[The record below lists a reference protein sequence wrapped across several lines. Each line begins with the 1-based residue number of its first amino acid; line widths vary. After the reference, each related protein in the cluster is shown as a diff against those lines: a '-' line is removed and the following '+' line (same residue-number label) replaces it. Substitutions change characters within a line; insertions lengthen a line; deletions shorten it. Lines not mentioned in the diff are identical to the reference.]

1 MMQIDLNCDMG
12 ESYGAWPMG
21 NDAAIM
27 PFITSANIACG
38 FHAGDPAIMQGTVRL
53 AASFGVAIGA
63 HPGYPDLQG
72 FGRRNMQV
80 SPAEVYTMVLYQIGA
95 LQAIARA
102 EGVAVK
108 HVKPHGALYNAA
120 AKDRALADAI
130 AQAVVKCD
138 PQLLLYGLSGSQLI
152 AAGAAAGL
160 RTCSEVFADRT
171 YQPDGSLTP
180 RSQPGALIENVE
192 DAVLQVMQ
200 MVEKQSV
207 KCLSGEAVAI
217 RAETICLHGDGAH
230 AVEFVRHI
238 FSAFK
243 EKRIEMRAPG
253 R

>member
-1 MMQIDLNCDMG
+1 MQIDLNCDMG

-38 FHAGDPAIMQGTVRL
+38 FHAGDPVIMQGTIRL
-53 AASFGVAIGA
+53 AASFGVAVGA

-72 FGRRNMQV
+72 FGRRNLQMLP
-80 SPAEVYTMVLYQIGA
+80 SEVYTMVLYQIGA

-102 EGVAVK
+102 EGVPVK

-120 AKDRALADAI
+120 AKDRSLADAI
-130 AQAVVKCD
+130 AAAVVKCD
-138 PQLLLYGLSGSQLI
+138 PKLLLYGLSGSELI
-152 AAGAAAGL
+152 AAGTAAGL

-171 YQPDGSLTP
+171 YQSDGSLTP
-180 RSQPGALIENVE
+180 RSKPGALIENEE
-192 DAVLQVMQ
+192 DAVLQVLQ
-200 MVEKQSV
+200 MVEKQVV
-207 KCLSGEAVAI
+207 KSQSGETVAI

-230 AVEFVRHI
+230 AVEFARHI

-243 EKRIEMRAPG
+243 EKGIEMRAPG
-253 R
+253 G